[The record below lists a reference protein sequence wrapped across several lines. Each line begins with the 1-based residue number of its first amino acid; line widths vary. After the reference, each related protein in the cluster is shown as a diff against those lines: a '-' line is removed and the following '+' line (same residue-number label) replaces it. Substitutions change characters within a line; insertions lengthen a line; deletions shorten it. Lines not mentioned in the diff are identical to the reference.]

1 MSHKIGSVA
10 AGSWFATATSMAMG
24 GTAVLPLAIGAGAI
38 VGAGAGVGYAGY
50 KAVKYFEKKKKVKI
64 TQEKSRIQLI

>member
-1 MSHKIGSVA
+1 
-10 AGSWFATATSMAMG
+10 MAMG